1 MDGGNAVRLKSIIH
15 AFKKF
20 KLIDTITSAN
30 LSIRNKIIIAFII
43 VILLMGILNIA
54 MLYSSLKYS
63 EQYNTVVLNITNANS
78 INGIVKTRIDSEMWD
93 IVKGKVKFEEGKQY
107 EIIREINT
115 NIKNIMKNV
124 SNPDNRT
131 RLDVTLRT
139 MKTLTSYV
147 DTMGQ
152 QIRDKRR
159 VAENEKVLEEIRGV
173 SSLVEENIQEFIL
186 YELQDSAEINTKI
199 QNNIKSWVLTNIIVL
214 GLVFVFSGFAAWVIG
229 ESISKPIRV
238 LHKMTKSI
246 SEGNL
251 DVRVE
256 NKNVDEITS
265 LGRSFNIMTQKIKE
279 LFEKSIKEQ
288 EELKKAELKV
298 MQAQINPHFLY
309 NTLDTIIWMAEA
321 NKSEQVI
328 EIVRALSNFFRIT
341 LSKGN
346 DWITIR
352 DEVAHIRSYLI
363 IQKIRYRDILDFDI
377 DIDEKIMDYTI
388 LKLTLQPIVE
398 NALYH
403 GIKNKRKGGVI
414 TISGYKTEDGKI
426 VFKINDNGA
435 GMTEERY
442 KEVQAELEDDS
453 KEMVIKDRGFGL
465 SNVHKRIKLY
475 YGEQYG
481 LSIST
486 ENEIG
491 TEVSVVI
498 PIRGELG
505 V

>member
-1 MDGGNAVRLKSIIH
+1 MLLNFIKRLL
-15 AFKKF
+15 KKF
-20 KLIDTITSAN
+20 KLIDIITSAN
-30 LSIRNKIIIAFII
+30 LSIRTKIIIPFIV
-43 VILLMGILNIA
+43 VILLMGILNVV

-63 EQYNTVVLNITNANS
+63 EQYNTVVSNITNANS
-78 INGIVKTRIDSEMWD
+78 INGIVKTRIDSEMWE

-107 EIIREINT
+107 DIISEINR

-124 SNPDNRT
+124 SNPENRT

-147 DTMGQ
+147 DTIGQ
-152 QIRDKRR
+152 QIKEKRP

-199 QNNIKSWVLTNIIVL
+199 QNNIKNWVFTNVIVL
-214 GLVFVFSGFAAWVIG
+214 GLVVLFSGLAVWVIG

-256 NKNVDEITS
+256 NKNVDEIAG
-265 LGRSFNIMTQKIKE
+265 LGRSFNIMTEKIKE
-279 LFEKSIKEQ
+279 LFENSIKEQ

-328 EIVRALSNFFRIT
+328 EIVRALSSFFRIT

-352 DEVAHIRSYLI
+352 DEIAHIRSYLI
-363 IQKIRYRDILDFDI
+363 IQKIRYRDILDFEI
-377 DIDEKIMDYTI
+377 DISEEIMNYTI

-403 GIKNKRKGGVI
+403 GIKNKREGGVI
-414 TISGYKTEDGKI
+414 TINGYKSEDDKI
-426 VFKINDNGA
+426 VFIINDNGA

-442 KEVQAELEDDS
+442 NEVQEELEDDS
-453 KEMVIKDRGFGL
+453 KEMVMKDRGFGL

-475 YGEQYG
+475 YGDQYG
-481 LSIST
+481 LGIST
-486 ENEIG
+486 ENKKG